1 MLCTLAC
8 IGPTYVMLFIAVTML
23 TFTKIENNTAR
34 RLYTI
39 SRRGFTNSSTT
50 IHGQS
55 RAYWVYRET

>member
-1 MLCTLAC
+1 
-8 IGPTYVMLFIAVTML
+8 MLFIAVTML

-39 SRRGFTNSSTT
+39 SRRGCTNSSTI